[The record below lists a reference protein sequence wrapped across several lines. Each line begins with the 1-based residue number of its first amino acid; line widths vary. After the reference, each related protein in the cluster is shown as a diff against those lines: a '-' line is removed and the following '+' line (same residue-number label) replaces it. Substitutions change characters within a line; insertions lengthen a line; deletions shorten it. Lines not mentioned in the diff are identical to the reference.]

1 MAIGKKTGGR
11 DFRPGQGGRRKG
23 AKDKIPRTFKASMR
37 AIFEEVAATHP
48 HTLRDAVTKGLT
60 APPPKSYP
68 YLQLLAHYLDGKPTE
83 PPSSPGPEGLVFPER
98 LSQLLERLWQAHQQG
113 VPIAGV
119 PIAGDPRGPLVDAH
133 APRALTGT
141 RRPPTRRG
149 PGRAP

>member
-23 AKDKIPRTFKASMR
+23 AKDRIPRTFKASVR

-48 HTLRDAVTKGLT
+48 QMLRDAVTKGLA

-68 YLQLLAHYLDGKPTE
+68 YLQLLAHYVDGKPTE
-83 PPSSPGPEGLVFPER
+83 PPSGTGADGLIFPDR

-113 VPIAGV
+113 VPITRV
-119 PIAGDPRGPLVDAH
+119 PVADDPRGPIVGANGR
-133 APRALTGT
+133 RALP
-141 RRPPTRRG
+141 RKRPTTPQG
-149 PGRAP
+149 PEGAP